1 MVDSAIQFLNNWGL
15 VWIITAFVIVAPF
28 NGALKMNGRQARNR
42 ESVSKG
48 PKYQRERVSND
59 RHASQSK
66 EFNEKERSVDKVSK
80 SSRFSAFAHLD
91 IPGRICLH
99 HRQIEN
105 PLSH

>member
-1 MVDSAIQFLNNWGL
+1 MVDSPIQFLDKWGL
-15 VWIITAFVIVAPF
+15 VWIITTFVIVAPF

-48 PKYQRERVSND
+48 QKYQRERVSND

-80 SSRFSAFAHLD
+80 SSRFSAFALLD

-99 HRQIEN
+99 HRKIKN
-105 PLSH
+105 PLSP